1 MDLSIFKGT
10 TIVMLDI
17 ESTSTSVKT
26 TFVRELGVAEYV
38 DGLLVR
44 ANSALYSGG
53 ICEAGALAVHGLS
66 DEMVEGKPTFSSKF
80 KFASGY
86 LSNKIIG
93 GHNVNSFDLP
103 IIQRIV
109 YSGGGKIVGDGPL
122 GKIRTIDTLLL
133 ARKHLR
139 LPSNKLSELCA
150 VFEIEHGGHR
160 AHGDAVSSWNLLLKI
175 IETCKFKS
183 LNDIITLV

>member
-1 MDLSIFKGT
+1 
-10 TIVMLDI
+10 
-17 ESTSTSVKT
+17 
-26 TFVRELGVAEYV
+26 VAEYV
-38 DGLLVR
+38 DGVLVR

-53 ICEAGALAVHGLS
+53 ICEAGALNVHGLS
-66 DEMVEGKPTFSSKF
+66 DEMVKGKPTFSSKF

-103 IIQRIV
+103 IIQRVI
-109 YSGGGKIVGDGPL
+109 YSEGGKIIGDGPL

-150 VFEIEHGGHR
+150 VFGIEHGGHR

-183 LNDIITLV
+183 LTDIITLV